1 MTENL
6 PGPGNDLEKEEY
18 RLYRA
23 ERAEAI
29 GRLAGGIAHDFNNL
43 LMTVQGNVSM
53 MLQETPPDHP
63 HYKRLQAIAKSVEK
77 GERLTRQILNF
88 GKGGKYLV
96 ETCNINAVIR
106 DTARMFSR
114 TRQEI
119 RIKEQFEEQ
128 LWLVKADIG
137 QIEQVFLNL
146 FVNAADAMPDG
157 GDLTLATK
165 NIILDERFRRPF
177 KVVPGKYLKVS
188 VSDTGHGMDA
198 VTREK
203 IFDPFF
209 TTRPVGQGTGLGLA
223 STYGIVKNHGG
234 IIDVFSEPG
243 WGTTFEIYLPCTEDT
258 DCLPEALPDQSP
270 EPEAAGPVTTDEDPL
285 PLSGAKG
292 RMRRWFWNALIGKS
306 GEKDLIAT
314 PGRMAEIPAPNAG
327 AKRAGM
333 ILMVDD
339 DESVLSIG
347 IEMIRHFGFE
357 AIGVDGG
364 RAAVALFE
372 KEKENIDLVILDIIM
387 PDMGG
392 GETFDRLR
400 EIDPDVK
407 VLLAS
412 GYSADDH
419 AKTILARGA
428 MGFLQKPFTLDAFKK
443 KLEDLGT
450 YIKI

>member
-1 MTENL
+1 MTESPPE
-6 PGPGNDLEKEEY
+6 PGSDLEKEEY

-53 MLQETPPDHP
+53 LLLETPPDHP

-96 ETCNINAVIR
+96 ETCNINTVIQ

-119 RIKEQFEEQ
+119 RIIEQYEEQ

-146 FVNAADAMPDG
+146 FVNAADAMPEG
-157 GDLTLATK
+157 GVLTLATK

-177 KVVPGKYLKVS
+177 KVLPGKYLKVS
-188 VSDTGHGMDA
+188 VSDSGHGMDA
-198 VTREK
+198 RTREK

-209 TTRPVGQGTGLGLA
+209 TTRPVGQGTGLGLSSA
-223 STYGIVKNHGG
+223 YGIVKNHGG

-243 WGTTFEIYLPCTEDT
+243 WGTTFEIYLPCTEDM
-258 DCLPEALPDQSP
+258 DCLPRESPDKAP
-270 EPEAAGPVTTDEDPL
+270 ESEAAEPL
-285 PLSGAKG
+285 PVSDKPLFLSGSRG
-292 RMRRWFWNALIGKS
+292 RIRRWFWNVLIGKG
-306 GEKDLIAT
+306 GEEVLVAT
-314 PGRMAEIPAPNAG
+314 PGLMENKPVPNAG
-327 AKRAGM
+327 LKRVGT
-333 ILMVDD
+333 ILIVDD
-339 DESVLSIG
+339 DESVLAIAT
-347 IEMIRHFGFE
+347 EMIRHIGFD

-364 RAAVALFE
+364 KAALALFE
-372 KEKENIDLVILDIIM
+372 KEKEKIVLVVLDIIM

-400 EIDPDVK
+400 SIDPKVK

-428 MGFLQKPFTLDAFKK
+428 MGFLQKPFTLEAFKK
-443 KLEDLGT
+443 KLEECLA
-450 YIKI
+450 

>member
-1 MTENL
+1 MTKNMPE
-6 PGPGNDLEKEEY
+6 PESDLENEEY
-18 RLYRA
+18 RNYRA

-53 MLQETPPDHP
+53 LLLETPPDHP
-63 HYKRLQAIAKSVEK
+63 HYTRLQAIAKSVEK

-96 ETCNINAVIR
+96 ETCNINAVIQ
-106 DTARMFSR
+106 DTARMFAS
-114 TRQEI
+114 TRQAI
-119 RIKEQFEEQ
+119 RIIEQYEEQ

-157 GDLTLATK
+157 GDLTLVTK
-165 NIILDERFRRPF
+165 NAILDEQFRRPF
-177 KVVPGKYLKVS
+177 KVLPGKYMKVS

-198 VTREK
+198 RIREK

-209 TTRPVGQGTGLGLA
+209 TTRPVGQGTGLGLSSA
-223 STYGIVKNHGG
+223 YGIVKNHGG
-234 IIDVFSEPG
+234 IIDVFTEPG
-243 WGTTFEIYLPCTEDT
+243 CGTTFEIYLPCTEDT
-258 DCLPEALPDQSP
+258 DCLPKGLQDKEPQP
-270 EPEAAGPVTTDEDPL
+270 EVAGPVTTGEV
-285 PLSGAKG
+285 PLSLSGTKE
-292 RMRRWFWNALIGKS
+292 RMRRWFWNVLIGKD
-306 GEKDLIAT
+306 GGNDQIALPVRVVEKPVPETL
-314 PGRMAEIPAPNAG
+314 P
-327 AKRAGM
+327 KRVGM

-347 IEMIRHFGFE
+347 TEMLRYIGFE

-372 KEKENIDLVILDIIM
+372 KEKEKIDLVILDIIM

-392 GETFDRLR
+392 GETFDRLLA
-400 EIDPDVK
+400 IDPNVK

-412 GYSADDH
+412 GYSANDH

-428 MGFLQKPFTLDAFKK
+428 IGFLQKPFTLEAFKK
-443 KLEDLGT
+443 KLDECLA
-450 YIKI
+450 